1 MNETGF
7 ELYNNQTE
15 KLDDEYNELSDVEKK
30 ISKKNIMVKVSF
42 FSDYDYMI
50 SLHH

>member
-1 MNETGF
+1 MNEAVF

-15 KLDDEYNELSDVEKK
+15 KLDNEYNELSDVEKK

-42 FSDYDYMI
+42 FSDYDYI